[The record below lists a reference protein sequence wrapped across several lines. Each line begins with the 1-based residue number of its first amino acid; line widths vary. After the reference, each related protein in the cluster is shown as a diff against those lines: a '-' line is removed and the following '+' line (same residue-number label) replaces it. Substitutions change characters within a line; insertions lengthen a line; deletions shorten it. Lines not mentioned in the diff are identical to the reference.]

1 MGDSDD
7 NVSKQKLVISNILCY
22 ISTARHS
29 QRVDDIVRICY
40 VFYRP
45 DDISK
50 GKDLLCDLCSELS
63 KRRRGENRIIQELQD
78 IFDLFGKAED
88 KEMKLPTF
96 VADAYNGLPPS
107 SGFELVADHIVN
119 LNKEIVSLRK
129 EIEALREIRM
139 NENYL
144 PQNNILQEDVMSIK
158 GELRKLNHKLMKD
171 DLRRSSLMILA
182 SY

>member
-1 MGDSDD
+1 M
-7 NVSKQKLVISNILCY
+7 
-22 ISTARHS
+22 
-29 QRVDDIVRICY
+29 
-40 VFYRP
+40 
-45 DDISK
+45 
-50 GKDLLCDLCSELS
+50 
-63 KRRRGENRIIQELQD
+63 
-78 IFDLFGKAED
+78 
-88 KEMKLPTF
+88 
-96 VADAYNGLPPS
+96 
-107 SGFELVADHIVN
+107 N

-144 PQNNILQEDVMSIK
+144 PQNNILQEDIMSIK